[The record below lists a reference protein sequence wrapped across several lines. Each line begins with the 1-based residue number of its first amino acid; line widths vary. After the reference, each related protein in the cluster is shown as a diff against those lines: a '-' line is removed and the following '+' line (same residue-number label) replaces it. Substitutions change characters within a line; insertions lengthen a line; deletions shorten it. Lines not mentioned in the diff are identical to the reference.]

1 MKLQF
6 ASDLHLEFLLRHDSR
21 ETFVRP
27 APGADLLILAG
38 DISTGDHAA
47 RLFERWPCPVLL
59 VAGNHELYGTEHL
72 SGMAR
77 QALAASGQFQF
88 LECGERRFGSV
99 RVLGTSLW
107 TDYRLDEPARPQSE
121 AMTTAGARLNDHRLI
136 HHGSRRFEPRDALE
150 LHLASRR
157 WLEGKLAEPWHGR
170 TVVVTHHAPHRG
182 SIHAD
187 FADSPINPAFASHLP
202 ELVEQAD
209 LWVHGHVHN
218 SFDYRVGR
226 CRVVCNPAGYCRRY
240 GLAAPGSGY
249 VLENPEFDPMR
260 VVEV

>member
-21 ETFVRP
+21 ETLVQP
-27 APGADLLILAG
+27 APGAELLLLAG
-38 DISTGDHAA
+38 DISTGEHAA
-47 RLFERWPCPVLL
+47 RLFAHWPCPVLL
-59 VAGNHELYGTEHL
+59 VAGNHELYGTDYH

-77 QALAASGQFQF
+77 QARAAGGQLHF
-88 LECGERRFGSV
+88 LDCDERRFGEL

-107 TDYRLDEPARPQSE
+107 TDYRLDEPARPQPE
-121 AMTTAGARLNDHRLI
+121 AMALANEQLNDHRLI
-136 HHGSRRFEPRDALE
+136 RHGDRAFEPLDALT

-157 WLEGKLAEPWHGR
+157 WLEEKLAEPWPGR
-170 TVVVTHHAPHRG
+170 TVVMTHHAPHRG
-182 SIHAD
+182 SIHENYQG
-187 FADSPINPAFASHLP
+187 SPINPAFASHLP

-226 CRVVCNPAGYCRRY
+226 CRVVCNPAGYCRSFGRA
-240 GLAAPGSGY
+240 GTGQGY
-249 VLENPEFDPMR
+249 LLENAEFDPLK